1 MMENKFLKFL
11 KLDGLVDSL
20 KGYIDAKL
28 QMLKIDLEE
37 KVSGIIASLFFVVL
51 LAFCFIMMLIFLSL
65 ALGNYLNAIFNNS
78 YLGFAVLGLFYLIL
92 VIILALNITRKG
104 FLHKKVKNLMLN
116 IMASKKK

>member
-1 MMENKFLKFL
+1 MENKFLKFL

>member
-1 MMENKFLKFL
+1 MENKFLKFL

-65 ALGNYLNAIFNNS
+65 ALGNYLNAIFNSS

-92 VIILALNITRKG
+92 VIILALNITGKG
-104 FLHKKVKNLMLN
+104 FLYKKVKNMMLN